1 MHGPRAIFFSLSV
14 ALLLMMAGGCGSDS
28 SDPDAAASSDTPT
41 APQRVEIESPWM
53 RPAPEGGTSA
63 LYMTLVN
70 GTSATDTLT
79 RVDMALADTVEIHE
93 TYQREDDVMGMRPI
107 GPVPLAPKSRL
118 SLEPG
123 GRHAMLLNLRAPL
136 MSDSTASVTVTF
148 ANAGSRRVQ
157 VPIQMRPPQ

>member
-1 MHGPRAIFFSLSV
+1 MHGSRAIFLSLSL
-14 ALLLMMAGGCGSDS
+14 AILLIVAGGCGSDT
-28 SDPDAAASSDTPT
+28 SDMNKATSSDTPT
-41 APQRVEIESPWM
+41 PPQRVEIESPWM

-70 GTSATDTLT
+70 GTSATDTLK
-79 RVDMALADTVEIHE
+79 RVEMALADTVEIHE

-107 GPVPLAPKSRL
+107 GPVPLAPKSRV

-123 GRHAMLLNLRAPL
+123 GRHVMLLNLRSAL
-136 MSDSTASVTVTF
+136 MADSTASVTVTF

>member
-1 MHGPRAIFFSLSV
+1 MHRSR
-14 ALLLMMAGGCGSDS
+14 ALLLSLSLAVLLAVSGCGSD
-28 SDPDAAASSDTPT
+28 DEPDVAAGSDTPT
-41 APQRVEIESPWM
+41 TPQRVEIESPWM

-79 RVDMALADTVEIHE
+79 RVAMALADTVEIHE
-93 TYQREDDVMGMRPI
+93 TYQRENDVMGMRPI
-107 GPVPLAPKSRL
+107 GPVPLAPKSRI

-123 GRHAMLLNLRAPL
+123 GRHVMLLNLRGPL
-136 MSDSTASVTVTF
+136 VADSTASVTVTF